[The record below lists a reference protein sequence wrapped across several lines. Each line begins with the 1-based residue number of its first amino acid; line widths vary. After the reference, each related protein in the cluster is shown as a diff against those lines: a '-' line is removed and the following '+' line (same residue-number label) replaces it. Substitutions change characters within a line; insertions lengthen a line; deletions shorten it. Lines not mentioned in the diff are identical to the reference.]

1 MDTRDKQFDNWIKN
15 NLNTEITL
23 SKQHRQSA
31 WEQIHAQ
38 ATLTQPSLS
47 IDEDY
52 IQITAQIANHEAL
65 PIRILRWVAYF
76 ITHEIAYQR
85 ARNNSV
91 NYYKAKPNYSGGLTL
106 HGLEMMRHHWTYS
119 V

>member
-15 NLNTEITL
+15 NLNAEITL
-23 SKQHRQSA
+23 SKHHRQSA
-31 WEQIHAQ
+31 WQQIRANVS
-38 ATLTQPSLS
+38 LSQPSLL
-47 IDEDY
+47 IEEDY
-52 IQITAQIANHEAL
+52 IRITAPIVHHEAL
-65 PIRILRWVAYF
+65 YSRVLRWVSNF
-76 ITHEIAYQR
+76 ITHENTYQR